1 MRFFRI
7 ILFLFLVVSANISVC
22 GQETY
27 KRNKLIKE
35 LKYNIKDADYKKCIE
50 NVKRAFEQFP
60 EQTLNDAELYYYR
73 TIANHNM
80 ALTEAK
86 KVYLQDKPDTV
97 KYFNFV
103 FDTVNDGLKCDS
115 LGYKPNAKGKIENK
129 FHKDL
134 VQIFSINQSK
144 LPAASKFFFQKE
156 NYSRAYE
163 FADLYIGMCDS
174 VNEEVS
180 TVATVAVLSAYQNR
194 DFQKAVKHNAA
205 ALYESNR
212 HEQIL
217 EVVCNCYA
225 ELKDTLNLEKLL
237 EEGVGKYPKNKFY
250 YASLASLYNSQHKY
264 NKALDVVNEVL
275 KADCCN
281 RDLWFIK
288 GTEEM
293 HLGDRDNALSS
304 FMKAVELKED
314 DAESYYNIG
323 NIYLHRA
330 HILYEK
336 QKNEKG
342 KELRTSKNDM
352 NKALHAA
359 KDAFEAARKYAEKD
373 TILWLG
379 GLKEVYYK
387 LNMGK
392 ELMAL
397 EKKYN

>member
-60 EQTLNDAELYYYR
+60 EQTLNDAEFYYYR
-73 TIANHNM
+73 TVANHNM
-80 ALTEAK
+80 ALAEAK

-115 LGYKPNAKGKIENK
+115 LGNKPNAKGKIVNK

-194 DFQKAVKHNAA
+194 DFKKAVKHNAA

-250 YASLASLYNSQHKY
+250 YASLASLFNSQHKY